1 MIIIVK
7 NYEAHKICN
16 DVYIDI
22 IYNLLYNLSLY
33 SYMYYVN
40 VI

>member
-7 NYEAHKICN
+7 NYEVYKICN

-22 IYNLLYNLSLY
+22 IYNLLYNFSLY
-33 SYMYYVN
+33 IYMYYVN